1 MSNKL
6 PPFTKKTHLTKK
18 TIPIDINGMFGDNL
32 RFDTN
37 DKFFGGSFAKLFTPI
52 CKRKYK
58 KRNKILKI
66 KSN

>member
-1 MSNKL
+1 
-6 PPFTKKTHLTKK
+6 
-18 TIPIDINGMFGDNL
+18 MFGDNL

-37 DKFFGGSFAKLFTPI
+37 DKFGGGAKSFTPI

-58 KRNKILKI
+58 KRNKNLKI